1 MTRWLRLL
9 AAVLSLSLVLAAC
22 GDDDGGD
29 SGGTEAADDGG
40 SDQPADDYGGGSGE
54 AECDADVC
62 ASGSQFAPAEVSISA
77 GEDVTWTNLDS
88 IEHTVTADDGAV
100 DSGELAEGDGFD
112 FTFESSG
119 EFGFHC
125 EIHPSMTG
133 TVSVS

>member
-1 MTRWLRLL
+1 MTRSLRLL
-9 AAVLSLSLVLAAC
+9 AALFALSLVLAAC

-29 SGGTEAADDGG
+29 GGTEAADDG
-40 SDQPADDYGGGSGE
+40 GGGSGE

-62 ASGSQFAPAEVSISA
+62 ASGSQFAPTEVSISA
-77 GEDVTWTNLDS
+77 GEEVSWTNLDS
-88 IEHTVTADDGAV
+88 IEHTVTADDGAF
-100 DSGELAEGDGFD
+100 DSGDVGEGDSFG

-119 EFGFHC
+119 DFGFHC

>member
-54 AECDADVC
+54 AEC
-62 ASGSQFAPAEVSISA
+62 

-88 IEHTVTADDGAV
+88 IEHTVTADDGAF